1 MTPALYNDPS
11 PTSALHA
18 CHVGHA
24 LSNHDGQREA
34 DEAAVRHSY
43 YDCRINLFASEYF
56 YLEFLTCR
64 TLHAIPRPSAK
75 RNFSANVRG
84 RPRSGPG
91 GQHRNKVE
99 TAVVLA
105 HLPTGIRAEANESR
119 SQAQN
124 GKSAL
129 FRLRQS
135 LAEQI
140 RYPVEPHSPPSELW
154 QSRAPRRKLA
164 VSDDNFDFPALLAE
178 ALDRVAVHEFDL
190 KNAAE
195 YLRVS
200 TTQLARF
207 LQQSAWAWEWVNSQ
221 RKARG
226 LRPLC

>member
-1 MTPALYNDPS
+1 MSEVHPA
-11 PTSALHA
+11 
-18 CHVGHA
+18 A
-24 LSNHDGQREA
+24 LSI
-34 DEAAVRHSY
+34 DELLRQ
-43 YDCRINLFASEYF
+43 CSER
-56 YLEFLTCR
+56 R
-64 TLHAIPRPSAK
+64 TK
-75 RNFSANVRG
+75 
-84 RPRSGPG
+84 RSGPG

-140 RYPVEPHSPPSELW
+140 RYPVEPQSAPSELW
-154 QSRAPRRKLA
+154 QSRTPRRKLA
-164 VSDDNFDFPALLAE
+164 VSDDHCDFPALLAE

-190 KNAAE
+190 KIAAE
-195 YLRVS
+195 YLHIS

-207 LQQSAWAWEWVNSQ
+207 IQQSPLAWERVNSQ
-221 RKARG
+221 RQVRG
-226 LRPLC
+226 LRPLR

>member
-1 MTPALYNDPS
+1 MPHAARHPATFSEEQL
-11 PTSALHA
+11 
-18 CHVGHA
+18 
-24 LSNHDGQREA
+24 
-34 DEAAVRHSY
+34 
-43 YDCRINLFASEYF
+43 LFECSR
-56 YLEFLTCR
+56 R
-64 TLHAIPRPSAK
+64 TTR
-75 RNFSANVRG
+75 RT
-84 RPRSGPG
+84 GPG

-99 TAVVLA
+99 TAVVLT
-105 HLPTGIRAEANESR
+105 HVPTGIRAEANESR

-140 RYPVEPHSPPSELW
+140 RYPVELYSPPSELW
-154 QSRAPRRKLA
+154 QSRTPRRKLA
-164 VSDDNFDFPALLAE
+164 VSDDNSDFPALLAE

-195 YLRVS
+195 HLHIS

-207 LQQSAWAWEWVNSQ
+207 LQQSPLAWEWVNAQ
-221 RKARG
+221 RNTLG